1 MNGPA
6 EESKAGLTYRDGFL
20 DGFQAGL
27 MEGRK
32 EKRIADNPYLSWEE
46 QAKMIRE
53 AQRQREEMFK
63 WHPPLTFDAR
73 PAERLTGT
81 PETPL
86 GWAESILRRM
96 EQVI

>member
-1 MNGPA
+1 MTTEGNQ
-6 EESKAGLTYRDGFL
+6 GLTYRDGFV

-46 QAKMIRE
+46 QARMIRE

-63 WHPPLTFDAR
+63 WHLPLTFDAAS
-73 PAERLTGT
+73 AEPLTGAAHA
-81 PETPL
+81 PQ
-86 GWAESILRRM
+86 GWAESIQRRM
-96 EQVI
+96 ERVQ